1 MQGPPPGM
9 MPPGGPPMQGPP
21 GGQQIPPELLAQLMA
36 AQGQGGPPGIPPGQS
51 PQMLTPPMGGG
62 IPAEMQ
68 GQLTPEGMNMAPNTD
83 PQTFAALTGQQIPPA
98 EELRMIAG
106 KKSVGHKR
114 EKK

>member
-1 MQGPPPGM
+1 M
-9 MPPGGPPMQGPP
+9 MG
-21 GGQQIPPELLAQLMA
+21 
-36 AQGQGGPPGIPPGQS
+36 GGPPGMPPGQS

-62 IPAEMQ
+62 ISAEAQ
-68 GQLTPEGMNMAPNTD
+68 GQLTPEAMGLPPDTS
-83 PQTFAALTGQQIPPA
+83 PQTFAGLTGQQIPPA